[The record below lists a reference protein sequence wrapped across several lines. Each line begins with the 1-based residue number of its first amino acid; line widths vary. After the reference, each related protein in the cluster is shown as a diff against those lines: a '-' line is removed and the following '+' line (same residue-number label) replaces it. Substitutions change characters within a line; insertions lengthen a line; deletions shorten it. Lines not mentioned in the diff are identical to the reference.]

1 MTTTSTTFPGF
12 LPGGS
17 GIPSGGTYG
26 PMTTPNGGAGS
37 IISSGGLTSALSTL
51 VQVLAVLSMAGL
63 IGILIIAVVASRSEP
78 DPTGRRPQSVY
89 FFVVSFVTLTTT
101 IFGSAL
107 VVGAILLLT
116 ANPSDSAGHALDRL
130 LLLSALVTL
139 VGLVLFAVHVRRGL
153 DLARA
158 ESPWAGP
165 STRVGQTYV
174 SVVAFVAILVV
185 LVASILS
192 LYVVFALAAPGTFGS
207 FGGSRW
213 AVRILVE
220 SAYLALVAAF
230 VVWRHSSLLAPG
242 LSLLRAGVGPVAPG
256 GAAPPGPLPG
266 QPGGG
271 GGVAPP
277 GGLPGF

>member
-17 GIPSGGTYG
+17 GISPGGTYG
-26 PMTTPNGGAGS
+26 PVTTPNGGSGS
-37 IISSGGLTSALSTL
+37 LISAGGLASIFSTL
-51 VQVLAVLSMAGL
+51 VQVLAVLAMAGL

-89 FFVVSFVTLTTT
+89 FFVVSFVTLTAT
-101 IFGSAL
+101 IVGSAL
-107 VVGAILLLT
+107 IVGAVLLLT
-116 ANPSDSAGHALDRL
+116 ANPSDSSGHALDRL
-130 LLLSALVTL
+130 LLVSVLITL
-139 VGLVLFAVHVRRGL
+139 VGLVLFAVHLRRGL

-158 ESPWAGP
+158 ESPWASP

-185 LVASILS
+185 LAASILS
-192 LYVVFALAAPGTFGS
+192 LYLLFALAAPGTFGS

-220 SAYLALVAAF
+220 SAYLTLVAAF

-242 LSLLRAGVGPVAPG
+242 LSFLGAGHGTTTTG
-256 GAAPPGPLPG
+256 GAVPPAPVPGR
-266 QPGGG
+266 QEGGG
-271 GGVAPP
+271 GASWGGPP
-277 GGLPGF
+277 GS